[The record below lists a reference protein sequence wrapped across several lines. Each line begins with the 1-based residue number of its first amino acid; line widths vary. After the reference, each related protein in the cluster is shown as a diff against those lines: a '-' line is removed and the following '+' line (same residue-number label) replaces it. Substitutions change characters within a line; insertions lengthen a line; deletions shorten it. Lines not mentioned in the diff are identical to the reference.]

1 MNDQNPATSSAEAV
15 YEELRPLLF
24 SIAYRMVGTASDAE
38 DLVQEAFL
46 RFHRETSKGTTIES
60 PKAWLSTVTT
70 RLAINFLQTA
80 RVRRESYVGPWLPEP
95 LLTDKDDVA
104 GHAETADSLSL
115 AFLVVLESLN
125 PVERAV
131 FLLRDVFGYGFDEIA
146 KMIDKS
152 EANARQI
159 AVRARRQVDERRP
172 RFEASRQKRMEIS
185 TRFFDAI
192 AGGDLGALVEMLSED
207 AVAYTDGGG
216 KARAVLEPVYGREE
230 IAELVY
236 PARVL
241 EQRFVQV
248 NGQPGVLLSDP
259 KGNPRVVISVDIVEG
274 KVQTLHAVSNP
285 DKMGHILTD
294 SEDQRSQEATSD

>member
-1 MNDQNPATSSAEAV
+1 M
-15 YEELRPLLF
+15 F
-24 SIAYRMVGTASDAE
+24 SIAYRMVGAASDAE
-38 DLVQEAFL
+38 DLVQEACL
-46 RFHRETSKGTTIES
+46 RYHRETSRGTTIES
-60 PKAWLSTVTT
+60 PKAWLSTVIT

-95 LLTDKDDVA
+95 LVTDEEDVA
-104 GHAETADSLSL
+104 SHAETADSLSL
-115 AFLVVLESLN
+115 AFMVVLESLN

-146 KMIDKS
+146 NMTDKS
-152 EANARQI
+152 EVNARQI

-172 RFEASRQKRMEIS
+172 RFEASHQKRMEIS
-185 TRFFDAI
+185 ARFFDAV
-192 AGGDLGALVEMLSED
+192 AGGDLEALVEMLADD

-216 KARAVLEPVYGREE
+216 KAPAVLHPVHGPEE

-241 EQRFVQV
+241 TQRFVHV
-248 NGQPGVLLSDP
+248 NGQAGVLLSDP
-259 KGNPRVVISVDIVEG
+259 KGNPRAVISVDIVDG
-274 KVQTLHAVSNP
+274 KVQTLHAISNP

-294 SEDQRSQEATSD
+294 SEDQRSH